1 MTRSAAAV
9 ALKPVAAPSESPTV
23 AAVFNL
29 DDPNECRINGAIQII
44 YGPETGERLHAI
56 RRGTVG
62 SMRMCWTL
70 GSARAYRKREPDT
83 WAVMHFAID
92 ETSIRIER
100 CPDEAS
106 ARAAFNNAEHASPHL
121 PGIKVAPKR

>member
-1 MTRSAAAV
+1 MTKTAIIET
-9 ALKPVAAPSESPTV
+9 PTEAPTI

-29 DDPNECRINGAIQII
+29 DDPNEARIQKAIQII
-44 YGPETGERLHAI
+44 YAPESGERLHAM

-62 SMRMCWTL
+62 GMRMCWTL
-70 GSARAYRKREPDT
+70 GSAQAYRKREPDT

-100 CPDEAS
+100 CPDEAR
-106 ARAAFNNAEHASPHL
+106 AREAFNNAEHASPHL

>member
-1 MTRSAAAV
+1 MSQSAAV
-9 ALKPVAAPSESPTV
+9 AVKPVAVSSESPKV

-29 DDPNECRINGAIQII
+29 DDPNECRIQRAIQII
-44 YGPETGERLHAI
+44 YGHETGERLRAI

-62 SMRMCWTL
+62 GMRMVWTL
-70 GSARAYRKREPDT
+70 GSARAQRKREPEV

-121 PGIKVAPKR
+121 PGIKVPPKR